1 MTTPLV
7 ALIRHGQTAW
17 NLESRMQGSTDVPL
31 NDTGRAEARAR
42 GEELAALPVR
52 WSACFS
58 SDLSRAEETA
68 RLIVQRLRAAGP
80 PLGPEPQLSARLR
93 ERSFGQAEGLRV
105 EELFARWPG
114 IREVAASTGWT
125 ERDSLNDLLQPGSVP
140 GLEDAEAC
148 GRRGAD
154 FLAEVLQE
162 HGTAADA
169 GHAASTPPGP
179 DMSSGPA
186 EGIAVV
192 CHGTLIRLVTA
203 QLTGTL
209 LPKLANGA
217 VVWLR
222 PSEGRWELSV
232 GPGSTASPRVS
243 DPAPS

>member
-1 MTTPLV
+1 MTSPLI

-17 NLESRMQGSTDVPL
+17 NLEGRMQGSTDIPL

-52 WSACFS
+52 WRACFS

-68 RLIVQRLRAAGP
+68 RLIVQRLRAAGA

-105 EELFARWPG
+105 EELFTRWPG

-125 ERDSLNDLLQPGSVP
+125 EHDSLNDLLRPGSVP

-154 FLAEVLQE
+154 FLAGVLQE
-162 HGTAADA
+162 PEKAADPA
-169 GHAASTPPGP
+169 RAASAPGN
-179 DMSSGPA
+179 PA

-203 QLTGTL
+203 QLTGTQ

-222 PSEGRWELSV
+222 PSEGRWELSP
-232 GPGSTASPRVS
+232 GPT
-243 DPAPS
+243 